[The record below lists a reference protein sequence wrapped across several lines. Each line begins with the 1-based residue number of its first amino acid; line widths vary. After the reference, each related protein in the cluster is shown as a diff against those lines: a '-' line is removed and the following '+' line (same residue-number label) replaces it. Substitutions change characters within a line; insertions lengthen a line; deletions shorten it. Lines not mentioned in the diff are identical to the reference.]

1 MPTIISR
8 PATPTLIVSTPG
20 AADLV
25 RSVHGR
31 IGDVLSE
38 TGDYGIGEIGLFG
51 RLEVV
56 ALGFHENEIIIVE
69 NDKFV
74 LKPLEIGTKAVAV
87 SAPVEGDIVEFD
99 GTNWTNT
106 QPKISGNP
114 VLAAG
119 VQAGD
124 VLTFDG
130 SDWVNFEILTTIGN
144 SIDNNIAAHALVTDG
159 VHGLLDSGAGS
170 LFLADDGSYKAIT
183 HPPDVVTSVFGRSSD
198 VIAAF
203 GDYAIADIAGLTTI
217 GTGFS
222 FLADD
227 GTYKAIVH
235 PPAPVASVFGRLGFV
250 VAANNDYTLTQIDGL
265 IDSGTGTNFLA
276 DDGFYKVIIH
286 PPDAIDTVFG
296 RTGDVVAVDNDY
308 TLTQIDGLIDS
319 GSGDDF
325 LADDGTYKATP
336 SSAPRQVVS
345 PSVASGTTIT
355 QAFQTVF
362 DFVPDIE
369 FRNQNCILTIYYQAM
384 NVGGSG
390 TWGLHLRSLIGLTVQ
405 QNAYDTSS
413 AETVAGSERFAVA
426 VVMEAI
432 VSATGNIQ
440 IQSFAGIRDHDLV
453 DSAANGKTR
462 LVLELA

>member
-8 PATPTLIVSTPG
+8 PAKPTLIVSTPG

-31 IGDVLSE
+31 IGDVLAQG
-38 TGDYGIGEIGLFG
+38 GDYGIGEIGLFG
-51 RLEVV
+51 KLEVTTR
-56 ALGFHENEIIIVE
+56 GFHENEVIIVE
-69 NDKFV
+69 NNKFV
-74 LKPLEIGTKAVAV
+74 LKPLEIGTKTVVV
-87 SAPVEGDIVEFD
+87 SVPVEGDIVEFD
-99 GTNWTNT
+99 GTNWKNT
-106 QPKISGNP
+106 QPKISGKF
-114 VLAAG
+114 VQAAG

-130 SDWVNFEILTTIGN
+130 SDWVNFEILTTVGN
-144 SIDNNIAAHALVTDG
+144 SIDNNIAAHALVANN
-159 VHGLLDSGAGS
+159 VHGLQDNGSGTN
-170 LFLADDGSYKAIT
+170 FLADDGSYKAIT
-183 HPPDVVTSVFGRSSD
+183 HPPDVVTSIFGRSGD
-198 VIAAF
+198 VITAF
-203 GDYAIADIAGLTTI
+203 GDYAISDIAGLTTI

-227 GTYKAIVH
+227 GTYKAIIH

-250 VAANNDYTLTQIDGL
+250 VAANNDYSLTQIDGL

-276 DDGFYKVIIH
+276 DDGFYKVIVH

-296 RTGDVVAVDNDY
+296 RAGDVVAANNDY
-308 TLTQIDGLIDS
+308 TLTQIDGLTDS
-319 GSGDDF
+319 GSGTDF
-325 LADDGTYKATP
+325 LADDGTYKAP
-336 SSAPRQVVS
+336 GIAPRQVVS
-345 PSVASGTTIT
+345 PSVVNATTIT

-362 DFVPDIE
+362 DFVPDTE

-390 TWGLHLRSLIGLTVQ
+390 TWGMHLRSLAGFTVQ
-405 QNAYDTSS
+405 QNAYDTGS
-413 AETVAGSERFAVA
+413 AETVGGSERISAS
-426 VVMEAI
+426 VVMEGI

-440 IQSFAGIRDHDLV
+440 IQSFAAIRDHDLAN
-453 DSAANGKTR
+453 SAADGKTR